1 MWNFDTSFPGED
13 NGTVLSVPLTKIAPS
28 NNVLELN
35 KVLVLEVL
43 MWLKY
48 LLFVYNKQDVYE

>member
-13 NGTVLSVPLTKIAPS
+13 NGTVPLTKIAPS

-48 LLFVYNKQDVYE
+48 LLFVYSKQDVYD